1 MATEQQ
7 AKKEYSNGEITVV
20 WESRKCFHS
29 ENCIKG
35 LPGVFNVNQSPWI
48 NVHGADSDAIVKQ
61 VHQCP
66 SGALSIK
73 EENMNNNDLV
83 KIQILDKGP
92 LLVNGNI
99 EITNKSGEIV
109 NYSGVNALC
118 RCGGSGNKPFCDGT
132 HNSVEFDS

>member
-1 MATEQQ
+1 MA
-7 AKKEYSNGEITVV
+7 KE
-20 WESRKCFHS
+20 
-29 ENCIKG
+29 
-35 LPGVFNVNQSPWI
+35 
-48 NVHGADSDAIVKQ
+48 KQ

-73 EENMNNNDLV
+73 EEKMKNNDLV

-99 EITNKSGEIV
+99 EVTNKNGEIV

-118 RCGGSGNKPFCDGT
+118 RCGGSKNKPFCDGT
-132 HNSVEFDS
+132 HNSVEFDT